1 MGQLYLS
8 DLSANKLNKQK
19 TSKNIGTSIRE
30 IWDVYRK
37 TMEISPKF
45 QLIKEYR
52 A

>member
-30 IWDVYRK
+30 IWDFYRK
-37 TMEISPKF
+37 PMEISPKF